1 MSQPQTVIGGR
12 YVLLHQ
18 IGQGGMGAV
27 WLARDELLGREV
39 ALKRIGLFPG
49 GDTPGLVRAQREAT
63 LAARL
68 NHPHVVAVFDFVSEG
83 EEQWLVMEHV
93 VGADL
98 AELVTDGGGLRPEE
112 AARLLAQVAEA
123 LTAAHEAGIVHRDVK
138 PSNILVTADG
148 TAKLTDFG
156 IARARDS
163 TLTASGMVAG
173 SPAYLAPEV
182 AMGSPAT
189 EASDVWSLGATLYQA
204 LSGRQPYD
212 TSDNVMSAMYR
223 IVHDPP
229 PRLPD
234 AGWPAGLL
242 ETTMTTD
249 PADRWPMRRVQEYLT
264 AGPPPVE
271 DVTQPLVVHD
281 EPRDGAGDSR
291 RRTAV
296 PVLVG
301 VLALLLLAGI
311 GWLALRPEQ
320 DRDPAADDG
329 PDRTPSSEPSRT
341 PSRTPS
347 SSASASTAAA
357 TPSTEDTPTEESPTE
372 ESPTE
377 EAPTSSAPPPN
388 EARAMT
394 TFVQRYIQAALADPE
409 TAWEQL
415 SPRFQQDCCDGDI
428 GSYTGYWNTIENATL
443 RDVVAD
449 PRSMRVSY
457 VITWDPEGERGP
469 EDENVTLTLVR
480 GGDPYLVDDEL

>member
-1 MSQPQTVIGGR
+1 MSQPHTVIGGR

-98 AELVTDGGGLRPEE
+98 AELVTDSGLRPGE

-163 TLTASGMVAG
+163 TLTASGVVAG

-182 AMGSPAT
+182 AIGSPAT

-249 PADRWPMRRVQEYLT
+249 PADRWPMRRVQEYLI

-281 EPRDGAGDSR
+281 EPRDASAGGR

-296 PVLVG
+296 PVMVG
-301 VLALLLLAGI
+301 VVVLLLLAGI

-329 PDRTPSSEPSRT
+329 PDSTPSSEPSRT
-341 PSRTPS
+341 PPR
-347 SSASASTAAA
+347 SASASTSPA
-357 TPSTEDTPTEESPTE
+357 TSSAEGIPTEESPTE

-377 EAPTSSAPPPN
+377 EAPTSTVPAPN
-388 EARAMT
+388 QARAMR
-394 TFVQRYIQAALADPE
+394 TFVEEYIQTALADPE
-409 TAWEQL
+409 ASWAML
-415 SPRFQQDCCDGDI
+415 SPRFQQDCCDGAK
-428 GSYTGYWNTIENATL
+428 GSYTGYWNTIADATL

-449 PRSMRVSY
+449 PRSMQVSY
-457 VITWDPEGERGP
+457 VITWDPEGERQP

-480 GGDPYLVDDEL
+480 GGDAYLVDDEL

>member
-1 MSQPQTVIGGR
+1 M
-12 YVLLHQ
+12 
-18 IGQGGMGAV
+18 
-27 WLARDELLGREV
+27 
-39 ALKRIGLFPG
+39 
-49 GDTPGLVRAQREAT
+49 
-63 LAARL
+63 
-68 NHPHVVAVFDFVSEG
+68 
-83 EEQWLVMEHV
+83 
-93 VGADL
+93 
-98 AELVTDGGGLRPEE
+98 
-112 AARLLAQVAEA
+112 
-123 LTAAHEAGIVHRDVK
+123 
-138 PSNILVTADG
+138 
-148 TAKLTDFG
+148 
-156 IARARDS
+156 
-163 TLTASGMVAG
+163 
-173 SPAYLAPEV
+173 
-182 AMGSPAT
+182 
-189 EASDVWSLGATLYQA
+189 WSLGATLYQA

-249 PADRWPMRRVQEYLT
+249 PADRWPMRRVQEYLS

-281 EPRDGAGDSR
+281 EPREASGDSR

-301 VLALLLLAGI
+301 VVVLLLLAGI

-341 PSRTPS
+341 PSR
-347 SSASASTAAA
+347 SASASTAAA

-372 ESPTE
+372 EAS
-377 EAPTSSAPPPN
+377 TSSVPAPPQ
-388 EARAMT
+388 ARAMR
-394 TFVQRYIQAALADPE
+394 TFVEEYIQTALADPE
-409 TAWEQL
+409 ASWEML
-415 SPRFQQDCCDGDI
+415 SPRFQQDCCDGAI
-428 GSYTGYWNTIENATL
+428 GSYTGYWNTIADATL

-449 PRSMRVSY
+449 PRSMQVSY

-469 EDENVTLTLVR
+469 EDENVTLALVR